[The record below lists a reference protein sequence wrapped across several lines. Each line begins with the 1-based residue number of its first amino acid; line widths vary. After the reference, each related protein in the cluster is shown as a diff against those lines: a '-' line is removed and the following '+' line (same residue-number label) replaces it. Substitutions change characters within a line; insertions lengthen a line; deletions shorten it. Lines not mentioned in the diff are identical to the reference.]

1 VFKIIDRYIFR
12 ELIDPFFFGL
22 GAFTAIF
29 STSMILFDLVRH
41 VIMRGLPLQVAVQLF
56 LFKLPGVMVYIFPM
70 ATLLAA
76 LLAFSRLSGDS
87 EIIAFRAAG
96 ISVHRLMIS
105 VIFLG
110 IIVSLVTFFFYEI
123 VVPEGEKA
131 AQNILVEK
139 TAKKKPLI
147 QEKIFTPIVQ
157 GGLKRM
163 LFAEKIK
170 DGVMEGV
177 IVGEIQNGKL
187 TQIISA
193 KEAEWQKDKETWLF
207 KNGVI
212 YPLSEAGEYK
222 HLIRFDEEYISI
234 KYSPQDF
241 SLGDKSPEE
250 MNIKELRDYIQ
261 REKELGVSTP
271 DEIRDHSIFL
281 HRKIALPFACL
292 VFAFLGAPLG
302 LTPRRTG
309 SGVGLGISLIIVI
322 LFIFISAFSTAIG
335 ILGWIPPALAAWLPN
350 IVTGFI
356 GYYILQRS
364 AA

>member
-1 VFKIIDRYIFR
+1 MFKIIDRYIFR
-12 ELIDPFFFGL
+12 ELVDPFFFGL

-96 ISVHRLMIS
+96 ISVYRLMTS
-105 VIFLG
+105 VIILG
-110 IIVSLVTFFFYEI
+110 IIVSCITFLFYEI

-131 AQNILVEK
+131 AQNILVDK
-139 TAKKKPLI
+139 TAKNRPVA
-147 QEKIFTPIVQ
+147 QAKIFTEFEQ

-163 LFAEKIK
+163 LYAEKIK

-177 IVGEIQNGKL
+177 IVGEVAGGKL
-187 TQIISA
+187 TQIINA
-193 KEAEWQKDKETWLF
+193 KEAEWQRDKETWLF
-207 KNGVI
+207 KNGII
-212 YPLSEAGEYK
+212 YLLTETGEYK
-222 HLIRFDEEYISI
+222 HLIRFSEEYISI
-234 KYSPQDF
+234 KYTPKDF
-241 SLGDKSPEE
+241 ALGNKSPEE
-250 MNIKELRDYIQ
+250 MNIKELKEYID
-261 REKELGVSTP
+261 REKEMGI
-271 DEIRDHSIFL
+271 DKKEIQDHSIFL
-281 HRKIALPFACL
+281 QRKIALPFACL

-322 LFIFISAFSTAIG
+322 LFIFISAFSTAVG
-335 ILGWIPPALAAWLPN
+335 ILGWLHPIVAAWLPN
-350 IVTGFI
+350 IVTGGI
-356 GYYILQRS
+356 GYYILRR
-364 AA
+364 AAG